1 VVALGTL
8 CGVLVGQQHGHWYD
22 WVSVLVCLEFTA
34 VWALLRQDPDL
45 APNAR
50 WALAGTLLILLNN
63 VGTGHLGPTWFVDGL
78 VQTVVVVPFLVL
90 LLRYPFPRMTHRVDR
105 AFVAVVAA
113 WTLASSLVEQLL
125 WRPASRAHEWWPL
138 LRHGDRIGWLWTGV
152 DLANLVLAVGGLVL
166 VGRRPLLAEGLD
178 RRELWPVAAG
188 GVLVAGGAAGT
199 VLSYRFVHGTA
210 GHVLSSAGVFA
221 FALVPAAFLVVA
233 VQRRLGRA
241 RLVELTSS
249 VGALERPTDRPPGLR
264 SALRTA
270 LADPTLEILYWVDEG
285 YVDEDGLPAVAEAPG
300 RLLVPV
306 AAQDASP
313 LAVLVLQPGTVRHRD
328 MVDAVVGT
336 ARLAL
341 ENARLHAAVLAQ
353 VAQLRSAQQRIV
365 EAGLEERRAL
375 ERDLHDG
382 AQQRLLAASMTLARA
397 RAADDPL
404 PLIEL
409 AGHQVKQ
416 ALAELRDLAR
426 GIHPAVLSQSGLPA
440 AVESLA
446 EHSPV
451 PVQLDVA
458 DRRWPAAVEAAGY
471 FVVAECLANAAKHAP
486 GATVTVTVAGD
497 DASLTIAVA
506 DTGPGG
512 ARPAPPGGLAGLAD
526 RVRALGGSFT
536 VTSTPGDGTHVVAV
550 VPCG

>member
-1 VVALGTL
+1 MVALTAL
-8 CGVLVGQQHGHWYD
+8 CVVLVGQQHGHWYD
-22 WVSVLVCLEFTA
+22 GVSVVVCLEFTA
-34 VWALLRQDPDL
+34 VWALLRLDPDL

-50 WALAGTLLILLNN
+50 WALAGAVLILLNN

-90 LLRYPFPRMTHRVDR
+90 LLRYPFPRMTHPVDR
-105 AFVAVVAA
+105 AFVVVVAV
-113 WTLASSLVEQLL
+113 WTLGGSLVEQLL
-125 WRPASRAHEWWPL
+125 YRPAARAHEWWPL
-138 LRHGDRIGWLWTGV
+138 LRHGGRIGWLWTGIDVV
-152 DLANLVLAVGGLVL
+152 DLALAVVGLVL
-166 VGRRPLLAEGLD
+166 VGRRPLRAEGLD

-210 GHVLSSAGVFA
+210 GQALSSAGVFA

-241 RLVELTSS
+241 RLVELTAS
-249 VGALERPTDRPPGLR
+249 VAALEQPTNRPPGLR
-264 SALRTA
+264 TALRTA
-270 LADPTLEILYWVDEG
+270 LADPTLEVLYWVDDG
-285 YVDEDGLPAVAEAPG
+285 YVDEDGLPAGAEAPG
-300 RLLVPV
+300 RRLVPV
-306 AAQDASP
+306 AAQDGSP
-313 LAVLVLQPGTVRHRD
+313 LAVLVVQPGLARHRD

-365 EAGLEERRAL
+365 EAGLDERRAL

-397 RAADDPL
+397 RAAADPL
-404 PLIEL
+404 PLVEL
-409 AGHQVKQ
+409 AAEQVKQ

-440 AVESLA
+440 AVESLV
-446 EHSPV
+446 EHSPL

-458 DRRWPAAVEAAGY
+458 DRRWPTAVEAAGY
-471 FVVAECLANAAKHAP
+471 FVVAECLANAAKHAD
-486 GATVTVTVAGD
+486 GATVAVTVAGD
-497 DASLTIAVA
+497 DDSLTVVVA
-506 DTGPGG
+506 DSGPGG
-512 ARPAPPGGLAGLAD
+512 AQLSPPGGLAGLAD

-536 VTSTPGDGTHVVAV
+536 VTSTPGAGTQVTAV

>member
-1 VVALGTL
+1 MGWWPPALVVALTAL
-8 CGVLVGQQHGHWYD
+8 CAVLVGQQHGHWYD
-22 WVSVLVCLEFTA
+22 WVSVVVCLEFTA
-34 VWALLRQDPDL
+34 VWALLRLDPDL

-50 WALAGTLLILLNN
+50 WALAGTVLILLNN
-63 VGTGHLGPTWFVDGL
+63 VGTGRLGPTWFVDGL

-105 AFVAVVAA
+105 VFVVVVTA
-113 WTLASSLVEQLL
+113 WTLGSSLVEELL
-125 WRPASRAHEWWPL
+125 WRPASRAGEWWPL
-138 LRHGDRIGWLWTGV
+138 LRHGARIGWLWTGV
-152 DLANLVLAVGGLVL
+152 DVVDLALAVVGLVL
-166 VGRRPLLAEGLD
+166 VCRRPLRAEGLD

-188 GVLVAGGAAGT
+188 GVLVAVGAAGT

-210 GHVLSSAGVFA
+210 SQVLSSAGVFA

-249 VGALERPTDRPPGLR
+249 VSALAQPTNRPPGLR
-264 SALRTA
+264 AALRTA

-285 YVDEDGLPAVAEAPG
+285 YVDDDGLPAAEEAPG

-306 AAQDASP
+306 AAQDGSP
-313 LAVLVLQPGTVRHRD
+313 LAVLVVQPGLVRHRD

-397 RAADDPL
+397 RAAEDPL
-404 PLIEL
+404 PLVEL

-458 DRRWPAAVEAAGY
+458 DRRWPTAVEAAGY
-471 FVVAECLANAAKHAP
+471 FVVAECLANAAKHAA
-486 GATVTVTVAGD
+486 GAAVTVTVAGD
-497 DASLTIAVA
+497 DETLTVVVA
-506 DTGPGG
+506 DTAPA
-512 ARPAPPGGLAGLAD
+512 ARGRHRLAGW
-526 RVRALGGSFT
+526 
-536 VTSTPGDGTHVVAV
+536 PGLPTGYA
-550 VPCG
+550 PWEGRSP